1 MAADGPRLVYTVA
14 ADAPPRALVLDT
26 NIALD
31 ALVFA
36 DPGVAALPALLASGH
51 LRWIGTETM
60 RAELARV
67 LGYPQIVPR
76 LAYYGLH
83 APEVL
88 ARWDALVQRVSAA
101 PRIAFV
107 CKDADDQ
114 HFLDLAAAHGALLL
128 SKDKAVL
135 CMRKRLQRMGAD
147 IATAVQADAAAPA
160 APAAA

>member
-1 MAADGPRLVYTVA
+1 MAAKAPRLVHTVV
-14 ADAPPRALVLDT
+14 ADAPPRVLVLDT

-36 DPGVAALPALLASGH
+36 DPGVAALPALLASGR
-51 LRWIGTETM
+51 LRWIGTEAM

-76 LAYYGLH
+76 LAYYRLD

-88 ARWDALVQRVSAA
+88 ARWDAQVQRVAAA

-147 IATAVQADAAAPA
+147 IATAVQADVVEATAPA
-160 APAAA
+160 AT